1 MLPAA
6 IRATAEMA
14 IDDIEAGVK
23 GLFKVGQF
31 APRASRTNDREARL
45 SYELRQALGRV
56 PNRGWPGGRVNQ
68 EALGAGCTIHTIDVV
83 AQQT

>member
-6 IRATAEMA
+6 IQATAEMA

-31 APRASRTNDREARL
+31 APRATRTNDRERTPNCDRL
-45 SYELRQALGRV
+45 SAALPLGGGEAGELARKRLEQ
-56 PNRGWPGGRVNQ
+56 
-68 EALGAGCTIHTIDVV
+68 V
-83 AQQT
+83 APSTPLAA

>member
-6 IRATAEMA
+6 IQATAEMA

-31 APRASRTNDREARL
+31 APRATRTNDRERTPKLRTATGSRPRFHSGVARRA
-45 SYELRQALGRV
+45 S
-56 PNRGWPGGRVNQ
+56 
-68 EALGAGCTIHTIDVV
+68 
-83 AQQT
+83 